1 MERQNKLKEGFF
13 IEIKN
18 RLSNFKRISFIEDG
32 STKRDDELFMKD
44 KKRLSLYVNIKLKS
58 KDPNVSYIST
68 RKLLLSAYVLYV
80 LKIKSS
86 FFKE

>member
-18 RLSNFKRISFIEDG
+18 RLSNFKKISFIEDG

-58 KDPNVSYIST
+58 KDPNISYIST

>member
-18 RLSNFKRISFIEDG
+18 RLSNFKKISFIEDG

-44 KKRLSLYVNIKLKS
+44 KKCLSLYVNIKLKS

>member
-18 RLSNFKRISFIEDG
+18 RLSNFKKISFIEDG

>member
-18 RLSNFKRISFIEDG
+18 RLSNFKKISFIEDG

-86 FFKE
+86 FLKE

>member
-86 FFKE
+86 FLKE